1 MDKIAAAIDPG
12 HKVQTT
18 SSRKSRKYKKTNV
31 QEEKKKSLIIIIPFF
46 DIGVP
51 YFYSCVAMP
60 IVMMQN
66 VPPSVRKC
74 LTLVPLSSA
83 LSSMH
88 HIHILDLSL
97 NDC

>member
-1 MDKIAAAIDPG
+1 MC
-12 HKVQTT
+12 
-18 SSRKSRKYKKTNV
+18 RK
-31 QEEKKKSLIIIIPFF
+31 KKKSIIIIPFF
-46 DIGVP
+46 DIGIP

-60 IVMMQN
+60 NVMMQN

-74 LTLVPLSSA
+74 ITPVPLSSA